1 MAFVHAVLHLSLW
14 VASLF
19 SYLSLKGKIDAVGHD
34 QSSDRAF
41 VFLFDCAFWSIFV
54 TVILAVFS
62 LVSIGLGGACAPKT
76 ADLEDHWAGGAL
88 YLFASS
94 GVLTAVAGMGFA
106 FLGLC
111 GIGITLLAV
120 LIARNGH
127 VPAQMQLGSLVDV
140 MTKMSAAQAMAQQG
154 NQASMGLPFNVST
167 SSAAPSNVSGIANPF
182 AMHPDSGNHEKEL
195 EECAALASVVFII
208 VSIAARIL
216 VRNFKTHPLFRKE
229 PCAQGLAW

>member
-1 MAFVHAVLHLSLW
+1 MATVHAMLHLALW
-14 VASLF
+14 VVALV
-19 SYLSLKGKIDAVGHD
+19 SYWNLKDKIDAVGHD

-41 VFLFDCAFWSIFV
+41 VFLFDCANWSIFV
-54 TVILAVFS
+54 TVILAVLS
-62 LVSIGLGGACAPKT
+62 LVSIGLGGACNPKT
-76 ADLEDHWAGGAL
+76 KVLEEHWTGAAL

-111 GIGITLLAV
+111 GIGLTWLAV

-154 NQASMGLPFNVST
+154 NQASMGLPFN
-167 SSAAPSNVSGIANPF
+167 ASNVSGIANPF

-195 EECAALASVVFII
+195 EECVALASVVFII
-208 VSIAARIL
+208 VAIAARIL

-229 PCAQGLAW
+229 PCAQGFALW